1 MRLQLWMAFASSRLA
16 LVVTGYLALTLFPA
30 HPVESWQGLAFP
42 GNNWIDGWVRWDSF
56 WYESIVDPHPRFIP
70 AYLSNA
76 NFFPFYSWV
85 SWIVALPFRALLDL
99 EHAFYIGALIV
110 SAVSFLLG
118 LAAVDR
124 LTTRL
129 AGTDVSTRAV
139 WLIAVFPFSFFLTAV
154 YADALY
160 FCLCAWSLTFAYE
173 RRWPLAC
180 ALAAMASMTRI
191 PGLALFPALG
201 LEYLRQNDFRL
212 ESLRKAPIYIAIL
225 AIGPLVMAGYFSWR
239 YDDPIAFLHAR
250 QLGWNRAVGFAGW
263 ARDLGYFFEP
273 PIFACSGV
281 ADCVREFAPTRAL
294 IGASYLLLLPVTIA
308 VTVSAARVLGAG
320 LTAWVL
326 ISVAMSLAN
335 GFDGVGRFTAVL
347 FPVFIALALFLR
359 SRRSFVAVCV
369 AWLPFLLLFFA
380 QFARWRQVL

>member
-1 MRLQLWMAFASSRLA
+1 MAFASSRLA
-16 LVVTGYLALTLFPA
+16 LIVTGYLALTLFPA

-85 SWIVALPFRALLDL
+85 SWIVALPIRAFLDL
-99 EHAFYIGALIV
+99 EHAFFIGGLIV
-110 SAVSFLLG
+110 SSVSFLLG

-124 LTTRL
+124 LTTKL
-129 AGTDVSTRAV
+129 AGPDVSTRAM

-191 PGLALFPALG
+191 PGLALFPALASSICG
-201 LEYLRQNDFRL
+201 RMIFDSSRCARRRSTSRFSRSVRSSSAVISIGATATRSRFFTRA
-212 ESLRKAPIYIAIL
+212 SLDGIAL
-225 AIGPLVMAGYFSWR
+225 SGSPAGRATMATFSNRRSSRAAAW
-239 YDDPIAFLHAR
+239 PIA
-250 QLGWNRAVGFAGW
+250 
-263 ARDLGYFFEP
+263 
-273 PIFACSGV
+273 SG
-281 ADCVREFAPTRAL
+281 
-294 IGASYLLLLPVTIA
+294 
-308 VTVSAARVLGAG
+308 
-320 LTAWVL
+320 
-326 ISVAMSLAN
+326 N
-335 GFDGVGRFTAVL
+335 
-347 FPVFIALALFLR
+347 
-359 SRRSFVAVCV
+359 SRRR
-369 AWLPFLLLFFA
+369 
-380 QFARWRQVL
+380 AR